1 VASGNVFATW
11 LWASRWWHHYG
22 HGRQLLLAALRRPGA
37 ERRALLPL
45 LVWRDGPL
53 RIARFVGYGT
63 ADELGPVCAP
73 RDRPAAARAVLRLLT
88 DAGVDVLL
96 GEHLRGGAGW
106 SAMLGGASVLRREG
120 FPLLRAPD
128 GWEGYVATRSS
139 HFRHKI
145 AGLERRLGRHRD
157 LRYRLADDPARLDQD
172 LDLLFA
178 LHRARWVG
186 GSEFLAHQDFHRDLA
201 RAAFHQG
208 WLRLWFLELDG
219 VAVAAWYGFRFCG
232 VESHFQSGRDPR
244 FERESPGT
252 VLLAHTIKAAL
263 DDGVTEYRFLRG
275 GEAYKHRFATD
286 DPGLETAV
294 IARGAAG
301 RSALTGA
308 RAVDAVPQ
316 LRRLLRR
323 GVAS

>member
-1 VASGNVFATW
+1 MHTSVFFFS
-11 LWASRWWHHYG
+11 SR
-22 HGRQLLLAALRRPGA
+22 RRHTRWP
-37 ERRALLPL
+37 
-45 LVWRDGPL
+45 RDWSSDVCSSDL
-53 RIARFVGYGT
+53 
-63 ADELGPVCAP
+63 DELGPVCAP
-73 RDRPAAARAVLRLLT
+73 RDRSAAARAVRRVLA

-96 GEHLRGGAGW
+96 GEHLPARDGW
-106 SAMLGGASVLRREG
+106 ATMLGGGAVLRREG
-120 FPLLRAPD
+120 FPLLRAPE

-145 AGLERRLGRHRD
+145 AGLERRLGRDRD

-172 LDLLFA
+172 LDCLFA
-178 LHRARWVG
+178 LHRARWAR
-186 GSEFLAHQDFHRDLA
+186 GSEFLAHERFHRDLA
-201 RAAFHQG
+201 RAAFHEG

-219 VAVAAWYGFRFCG
+219 VAAAAWYGFRFSG

-286 DPGLETAV
+286 DPGLETVGVGLSIRGRAAV
-294 IARGAAG
+294 TGG
-301 RSALTGA
+301 RLA
-308 RAVDAVPQ
+308 
-316 LRRLLRR
+316 
-323 GVAS
+323 